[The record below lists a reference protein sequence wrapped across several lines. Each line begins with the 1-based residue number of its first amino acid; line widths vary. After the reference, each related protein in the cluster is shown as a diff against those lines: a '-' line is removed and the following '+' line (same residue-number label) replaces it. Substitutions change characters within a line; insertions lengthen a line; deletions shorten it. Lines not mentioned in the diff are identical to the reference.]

1 MPTVLITGANRGI
14 GLAFAGHYADEGWRV
29 FATCRDPGSA
39 SDLTAIQGEISVH
52 PMDVSDHGTVHALAR
67 ELDGEKIDLLINNAG
82 MYGSP
87 NQTFGNM
94 DYEGW
99 SETFRVNTMGPMV
112 VTEAFAGHVA
122 ASRQRKVVCI
132 TSRMGSISDGGGGY
146 VQYRSSKAALNMVAR
161 GMARDLAS
169 RRIAVVVFHPGWVQT
184 DMGGSSAP
192 LTPATSAASM
202 AKVIAGL
209 GMADSG
215 RFLDYDG
222 SEIPW

>member
-39 SDLTAIQGEISVH
+39 GDLTAIQGEISVH
-52 PMDVSDHGTVHALAR
+52 TLDVSDHGTVHTLAA

-94 DYEGW
+94 DYDGW

-122 ASRQRKVVCI
+122 ASRQRKVVCL

-192 LTPATSAASM
+192 LTPAASAASM

-209 GMADSG
+209 DMSDSG